1 MDEKRKLKFT
11 FYSFAFLLIFGM
23 VGYKILLD
31 VDFIDAFY
39 MTVIT
44 ISTVGFGEIGTTS
57 DASEMFSVL
66 MIFLGVGIVG
76 YAFSTVVAMFVEGKV
91 GDLWKGS
98 KMDRK
103 ISALNDHYIICGSGE
118 LAEVIINKFIH
129 EEMAF
134 VVITDNREDL
144 DDYSHHDILVVEGH
158 STEESVL
165 EHAGIERAKG
175 LLATLDSEVDNIV
188 TVLTARNMNKD
199 IYIIANSVSKSGN
212 DKLLKVGANKTLSAV
227 EISGKRMASLM
238 IKPNIINFLDVVTR
252 IGDVELDL
260 EEVAVFPGSYLENK
274 NLIEAEIPRKTGL
287 VVLAIKKKEDGK
299 MLFNPPVDY
308 TFQIG
313 DVLIVLGREEQIDKL
328 RHLGDEI
335 KDEMKNEG
343 K

>member
-23 VGYKILLD
+23 IGYKFLLN

-57 DASEMFSVL
+57 NASEMFSVL

-98 KMDRK
+98 KMNRK

-129 EEMAF
+129 EGLPF

-144 DDYSHHDILVVEGH
+144 DDYSHHDILVVEGQ

-165 EHAGIERAKG
+165 EQAGIERAKG
-175 LLATLDSEVDNIV
+175 LLATLDNEVDNIV

-212 DKLLKVGANKTLSAV
+212 DKLLKVGADKTLSAV

-260 EEVAVFPGSYLENK
+260 EEVIVKKGSYLEDK
-274 NLIEAEIPRKTGL
+274 NLIEAQIPKKTGL
-287 VVLAIKKKEDGK
+287 TVLAIKKIEDGK

-308 TFQIG
+308 TFKIG
-313 DVLIVLGREEQIDKL
+313 DILIVLGREEQVDKL
-328 RHLGDEI
+328 KHLGDEI
-335 KDEMKNEG
+335 K
-343 K
+343 

>member
-23 VGYKILLD
+23 IGYKFLLH

-57 DASEMFSVL
+57 NASEMFSVL

-98 KMDRK
+98 KMNRK
-103 ISALNDHYIICGSGE
+103 ISALNNHYIICGSGE

-129 EEMAF
+129 EGLPF

-144 DDYSHHDILVVEGH
+144 DDYSHHDILVVEGQ

-165 EHAGIERAKG
+165 EQAGIERAKG
-175 LLATLDSEVDNIV
+175 LLATLDNEVDNIV

-212 DKLLKVGANKTLSAV
+212 DKLLKVGADKTLSAV

-260 EEVAVFPGSYLENK
+260 EEVIVKKGSYLEDK
-274 NLIEAEIPRKTGL
+274 NLIEAQIPKKTGL
-287 VVLAIKKKEDGK
+287 TVLAIKRQEDGK
-299 MLFNPPVDY
+299 MLFNPPIDHH
-308 TFQIG
+308 FRIG
-313 DVLIVLGREEQIDKL
+313 DILIVLGREDQVDKL
-328 RHLGDEI
+328 KHLGDEI
-335 KDEMKNEG
+335 K
-343 K
+343 